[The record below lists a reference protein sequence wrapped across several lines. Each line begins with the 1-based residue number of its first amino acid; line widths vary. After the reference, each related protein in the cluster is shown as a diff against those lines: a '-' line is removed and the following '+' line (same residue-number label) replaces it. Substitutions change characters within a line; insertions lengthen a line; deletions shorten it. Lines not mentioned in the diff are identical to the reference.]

1 MLRKLSI
8 TAALCCAALGLPGW
22 AHAQAATA
30 TAYKIVTASER
41 GTYIQIGR
49 DLAKFVA
56 PQAQIDLDALP
67 SAGSAENI
75 HRLRYEP
82 GVKLALVQSDVYQA
96 FINQSN
102 AGDGNAAAII
112 KPLRVVMPLYNEELY
127 FIVRAD
133 SPLNFVHE
141 IRDSRINVGPLRSG
155 TAMSATTLYRM
166 MFERPAS
173 DERLSFLS
181 NEDALVKLT
190 GDKSIDVVVV
200 VAGQPAKL
208 LVDMKPEARALIK
221 LLKFDADQPSSQAVL
236 KTYFQSTVR
245 AANYPNLLAD
255 DLPGIAVKAYL
266 VTYDY
271 NMAGT
276 KTRLGQFA
284 KSLCDNFAQLQ
295 SAGHPKWKEV
305 SLTMPQ
311 LGQGWSYFAPTA
323 QELSRCVQKQAKA
336 KSCTTEQKILGLCEQ
351 P

>member
-208 LVDMKPEARALIK
+208 LVDMKSEARALIK